1 MQWSG
6 LVIWFTEQTS
16 TVTLY
21 GRCLQPESCGKQK
34 IKLRKYKFGHSQRL
48 SAILLQFYYFYLLYL
63 KRFCLSVPCVIIWNS
78 SWLTTGTERFTG
90 GGLNFIGEMVSTGVS
105 AARIGNLL
113 GVMEVKVTDLDAHP
127 ANLGSV
133 PVVNGIEI
141 CGTSETRSG

>member
-1 MQWSG
+1 
-6 LVIWFTEQTS
+6 
-16 TVTLY
+16 
-21 GRCLQPESCGKQK
+21 
-34 IKLRKYKFGHSQRL
+34 
-48 SAILLQFYYFYLLYL
+48 
-63 KRFCLSVPCVIIWNS
+63 
-78 SWLTTGTERFTG
+78 
-90 GGLNFIGEMVSTGVS
+90 MVSTGVS